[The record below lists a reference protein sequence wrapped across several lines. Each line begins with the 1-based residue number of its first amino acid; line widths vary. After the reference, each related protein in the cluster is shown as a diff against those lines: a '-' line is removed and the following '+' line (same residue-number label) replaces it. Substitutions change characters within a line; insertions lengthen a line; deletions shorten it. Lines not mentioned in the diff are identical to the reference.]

1 MPSGKKARQQ
11 RREAATRTPPPV
23 RSKSGGPRSFRAS
36 RRTLTVV
43 GVVLVVLIALGIG
56 LSLAFTGNAHGHSGT
71 SDHTAALSTLGTLK
85 PAPPL
90 GASGFEGVPV
100 ENGPD
105 LAPAGAPS
113 PGGSV
118 DGIACD
124 TSEQLL
130 FHIHARLTIFV
141 NGNPRRVPAG
151 VGIADPQT
159 QQSSQGPVVGG
170 GACLAW
176 LHTHTTD
183 GIVHIESPVHRTFT
197 LGNFFDVWG
206 QPLSRTQVGPAKGPV
221 TALVDG
227 RVWLGNPRDIP
238 LDAHSQI
245 QLEVGRPLVAPV
257 QITNWFQL

>member
-23 RSKSGGPRSFRAS
+23 RSKGGGPPSLRAS
-36 RRTLTVV
+36 RRTLVLA
-43 GVVLVVLIALGIG
+43 GVVLVVLIGLGVG
-56 LSLAFTGNAHGHSGT
+56 LSLAFTGSAHGHST
-71 SDHTAALSTLGTLK
+71 STHTAALSTLGTLK
-85 PAPPL
+85 PAPAL
-90 GASGFEGVPV
+90 GQAGFEGVPL
-100 ENGPD
+100 ESGPD

-124 TSEQLL
+124 TNEQLL
-130 FHIHARLTIFV
+130 FHIHSRLTIFV
-141 NGNPRRVPAG
+141 NGHSERVPAG

-159 QQSSQGPVVGG
+159 QQTSQGPVVGG

-227 RVWLGNPRDIP
+227 RVWLGDPRAIP